1 MNLSI
6 FIELVLLCQLL
17 ILSAFF
23 SGTETALFS
32 LSKLQVRRLRQE
44 HPVVGAIVAELL
56 EHPNRLLSTLLIG
69 NTVVNI
75 ASATLGYL
83 IIRQMH
89 VTHAEVVA
97 VPVMTV
103 LLLLVGEIT
112 PKSLAIRNPEYYAH
126 LLARPIRWLVG
137 VSAMFRHLA
146 EVASN
151 AIVSRLERFPYFAS
165 RKARAGALT
174 EDEYRTV
181 LRMSEHAGVLRKEER
196 AMVNK
201 ILALEQMPVK
211 QIMTPRVDM
220 QCIENDLSRDQAE
233 ATLRKI
239 KHRRVPVIHGTP
251 DTVVGILHVKDFLI
265 HGGTALTD
273 AMEQPHFVPETQTA
287 ARLLQEF
294 RMREHPIAIVIDE
307 YGGTAGLVTLEDVLE
322 EIVGE
327 IEDEFDASEVMVQKL
342 DARHF
347 LINGKAQITLVNEV
361 CHVQLQTL
369 ESDTIAGWL
378 MEKLGAMP
386 REGDSVVEGTVQ
398 VAVRKVAK
406 NRVREVLVITGGG

>member
-1 MNLSI
+1 
-6 FIELVLLCQLL
+6 
-17 ILSAFF
+17 
-23 SGTETALFS
+23 
-32 LSKLQVRRLRQE
+32 
-44 HPVVGAIVAELL
+44 
-56 EHPNRLLSTLLIG
+56 
-69 NTVVNI
+69 
-75 ASATLGYL
+75 
-83 IIRQMH
+83 
-89 VTHAEVVA
+89 
-97 VPVMTV
+97 
-103 LLLLVGEIT
+103 
-112 PKSLAIRNPEYYAH
+112 
-126 LLARPIRWLVG
+126 
-137 VSAMFRHLA
+137 
-146 EVASN
+146 
-151 AIVSRLERFPYFAS
+151 
-165 RKARAGALT
+165 
-174 EDEYRTV
+174 
-181 LRMSEHAGVLRKEER
+181 VLRKEER